1 MVSFTTAMSLW
12 MWSQSYALCVQCFLF
27 LVLKC
32 PHVAK
37 IGTVCKAQCSPSDSR
52 TFIMQPD
59 AERHITKLLIV
70 CEHTHYFKKNSLYL
84 DTHTHTHCWHLTVS
98 WMSASFSK
106 KLVNIPR
113 NRSCLNCHR
122 LPLQHPYCTCVC
134 LGVCVHAC
142 FNSLLSIVPARWDQF
157 YIERSIISSYQS
169 FRQFNRISGS
179 FIYKSKC
186 SSSILNQ
193 SVLHPYWSHSI
204 NRTPH
209 RMMPMLRRD
218 RVIDFSQVIPDLLL
232 TFQSAR
238 WFGFKLAIKREKCIF
253 LAFALL
259 AGIYFLWTNLLTC
272 KCQTESLHG
281 NCCGATIWCL
291 MPLKCIQWG
300 AYCTSPFLKNVLIQF
315 LWGYFHKLSS
325 FLV

>member
-1 MVSFTTAMSLW
+1 MSLW
-12 MWSQSYALCVQCFLF
+12 MWSQTYALCVQCFLF

-37 IGTVCKAQCSPSDSR
+37 IGTVYKAQSSPSDSR

-59 AERHITKLLIV
+59 PERHITKLLIV
-70 CEHTHYFKKNSLYL
+70 CEHTHYFKKNSLYA
-84 DTHTHTHCWHLTVS
+84 HTHTHCWHLTVS
-98 WMSASFSK
+98 WMSAFFSK

-157 YIERSIISSYQS
+157 YIERSIISSYES

-186 SSSILNQ
+186 SSSILKPLHKQDTAQEDANAPERQSHWFFSGDPRFTFDISKCTVVWLQAGNQ
-193 SVLHPYWSHSI
+193 KREVYFLGI
-204 NRTPH
+204 CFTCAN
-209 RMMPMLRRD
+209 
-218 RVIDFSQVIPDLLL
+218 LLL
-232 TFQSAR
+232 VEKSAHM
-238 WFGFKLAIKREKCIF
+238 
-253 LAFALL
+253 
-259 AGIYFLWTNLLTC
+259 
-272 KCQTESLHG
+272 Q
-281 NCCGATIWCL
+281 
-291 MPLKCIQWG
+291 M
-300 AYCTSPFLKNVLIQF
+300 
-315 LWGYFHKLSS
+315 
-325 FLV
+325 

>member
-1 MVSFTTAMSLW
+1 MKNGVFHNSHESVNVKPDLRPV
-12 MWSQSYALCVQCFLF
+12 CVQCFLF

-37 IGTVCKAQCSPSDSR
+37 IGTVYKAQSSPSDSR

-59 AERHITKLLIV
+59 PERHITKLLIV
-70 CEHTHYFKKNSLYL
+70 CEHTHYFKKNSLYA
-84 DTHTHTHCWHLTVS
+84 HTHTHCWHLTVS

-157 YIERSIISSYQS
+157 YIERSIISSYES

-186 SSSILNQ
+186 SSSILKPLHKQDTAQEDANAPERQ
-193 SVLHPYWSHSI
+193 SL
-204 NRTPH
+204 
-209 RMMPMLRRD
+209 
-218 RVIDFSQVIPDLLL
+218 
-232 TFQSAR
+232 
-238 WFGFKLAIKREKCIF
+238 IF
-253 LAFALL
+253 LRWSP
-259 AGIYFLWTNLLTC
+259 IYFWHFKVHGGLASSWQSKERSVFSWHLLYLREFTSCGEICSHANVKRNLCMETVVVP
-272 KCQTESLHG
+272 QSDV
-281 NCCGATIWCL
+281 WCH
-291 MPLKCIQWG
+291 WS
-300 AYCTSPFLKNVLIQF
+300 AFSEALIVPVHF
-315 LWGYFHKLSS
+315 
-325 FLV
+325 